1 MCENIEG
8 LGVGH
13 SRRRMR
19 LWLLCAGLVLLII
32 VAASCSGS
40 NAEQRAEAP
49 SGNEPAGS
57 EEQAAVDFEHPSL
70 GNEYAPVILTEYAD
84 YQ

>member
-1 MCENIEG
+1 MRENIEG
-8 LGVGH
+8 LIVGH

-19 LWLLCAGLVLLII
+19 HWLLRAGLVLLAIFA
-32 VAASCSGS
+32 VSCGGS

-49 SGNEPAGS
+49 SENESAGS
-57 EEQAAVDFEHPSL
+57 EEQAAVDLEHPSL
-70 GNEYAPVILTEYAD
+70 GDEDAPVVLTEYAD